1 MPVPAGV
8 VAGCP
13 GVRGTCDDAVVPT
26 LATALTLS
34 APTDVRRTLSPL
46 RRGGRDPAFQ
56 QTTDG
61 AFWRTCRPASGPAT
75 VRIRQVGPCEVEAAA
90 WGDGADEALA
100 AVPAWLGDL
109 DDCAGFDPPPGPVRD
124 AHRRLS
130 HVRIG
135 RTGLVLESLVPAVLE
150 QRVITQTAHDAWRH
164 LLRRHGEPAPGPAPE
179 GMRVPP
185 SARGWAQVPVWDFH
199 RAGVDPQRARTVVAA
214 AAVAGR
220 LEEAVGRAPG
230 EVHRRLL
237 TIPGVGAW
245 TVAETV
251 QRALG
256 DPDAVSVGDYH
267 LAGQV
272 GWALTG
278 EKVDDDGMLA
288 LLEPYR
294 GHRYRVIRYLLLSG
308 LARVPRR
315 GPRLAVEDHRAR

>member
-1 MPVPAGV
+1 M
-8 VAGCP
+8 
-13 GVRGTCDDAVVPT
+13 PT
-26 LATALTLS
+26 LATTLTLS
-34 APTDVRRTLSPL
+34 APTDVRRTVSPL
-46 RRGGRDPAFQ
+46 RRGFRDPAFQ

-61 AFWRTCRPASGPAT
+61 AFWRTTRVPSGPAT
-75 VRIRQVGPCEVEAAA
+75 VRIRQVGPCDVEVAA
-90 WGDGADEALA
+90 WGAGADDALA
-100 AVPAWLGDL
+100 GVPAALGAL
-109 DDCAGFDPPPGPVRD
+109 DDCSGFDPPHGLVRD
-124 AHRRLS
+124 AHRRLA

-135 RTGLVLESLVPAVLE
+135 RTGLVLEALVPAILE
-150 QRVITQTAHDAWRH
+150 QRVITKTAHDAWRH
-164 LLRRHGEPAPGPAPE
+164 LLVRHGEPAPGPAPD

-185 SARGWAQVPVWDFH
+185 SADGWAQVPVWDFH
-199 RAGVDPQRARTVVAA
+199 RAGVDPQRARTVLAA
-214 AAVAGR
+214 ARVAGR
-220 LEEAVGRAPG
+220 LQEVVDREPG

-237 TIPGVGAW
+237 TVPGIGPW

-272 GWALTG
+272 GWALAG

-294 GHRYRVIRYLLLSG
+294 GHRYRAIRYLLLSG

-315 GPRLAVEDHRAR
+315 GPRLAVEDHRSR